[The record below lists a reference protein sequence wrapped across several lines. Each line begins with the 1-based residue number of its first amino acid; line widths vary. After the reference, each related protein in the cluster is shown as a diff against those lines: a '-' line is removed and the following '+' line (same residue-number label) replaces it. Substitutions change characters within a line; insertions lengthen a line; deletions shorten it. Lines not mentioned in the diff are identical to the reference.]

1 MTGRGRAGNPSRSPA
16 IACLLLS
23 AACGDPPVPL
33 PTSGSLPADDVHLG
47 MTFRELLEA
56 RPGAM
61 LFPDTGVVE
70 ELWRGRYH
78 YGFTANPP
86 RHRSRL
92 VYVDR
97 VRDEMQ
103 GDYAR
108 REWDRLVRSLAA
120 ELDLQPHCAA
130 IEYARLRWR
139 RAMLRG
145 DGRRGRS
152 GGGGAGG
159 NHRRSRAGSGPAHHE
174 RLAGAVRHSRVALS
188 GSARVGGGPHAA
200 VGRACAEDEA

>member
-145 DGRRGRS
+145 DGRR
-152 GGGGAGG
+152 
-159 NHRRSRAGSGPAHHE
+159 
-174 RLAGAVRHSRVALS
+174 VA
-188 GSARVGGGPHAA
+188 AA
-200 VGRACAEDEA
+200 VEVQAVTTGDPGPGLAQLITSVWLAQYATPVSRFPEVPEWAGDRMPRWEACAEDEA